1 MIYISKKNKLEE
13 SEMVEKE
20 NYLLKQYNNN
30 NILLLKVNTKQ
41 N

>member
-1 MIYISKKNKLEE
+1 MIYISNKNKLEE

-20 NYLLKQYNNN
+20 NYLLEQYNNN